1 MRFPKLL
8 KKNDLEKRV
17 DELEVQNKDLLDKL
31 EKQNLTL
38 QEVVVCLRRLAE
50 VDQSMYY
57 DIVQIAN
64 VLKLQGS
71 DDSLDEFFY
80 SGLDPDK
87 DEYLN

>member
-1 MRFPKLL
+1 MRFLKLL

-17 DELEVQNKDLLDKL
+17 DELETQNKDLLDKL

>member
-1 MRFPKLL
+1 MRFLKLL

-17 DELEVQNKDLLDKL
+17 DELEAQNKDLLDKL